1 MAARTLGRLVL
12 AAVLAAAM
20 AVPCLAASD
29 VSRIADGAWVE
40 ARTPNFVVLTNA
52 GEDRARYL
60 VRSLEDFR
68 RLVIT
73 ATNLDIE
80 SNPLPFHIVATIG
93 AGQLKTLLGTDQ
105 VFGAFQ
111 QSYRGGIAAVNLSAR
126 APDGT
131 DSLTI
136 TYTPYG
142 PLYRA
147 KQNMRGVGMDGVF
160 HEYVHYL
167 LEIDAK
173 RRYPLWFH
181 EGYAEFL
188 STFDV
193 GSDGRYKVGAPPM
206 HRVLTLEKTRRIPLG
221 SLLNAKG
228 YKTGH
233 EDRDFNAESWL
244 IVHYLMTD
252 PDRRA
257 RLYTFLDRLNTPM
270 IDTVPVFE
278 EVFGESEADLSR
290 RLRQYAR
297 VAKFGTE
304 RFDRPAGPL
313 PEPAIRVPPP
323 DEVREELAY
332 TLLHFSP
339 QREKGTELLN
349 QAIAI
354 NPNNMKARALL
365 AALAIA
371 TKDTPGAEKIL
382 ADAGPAAETSADML
396 SLRGEI
402 NLRRAAE
409 LVSKDKPGW
418 EAFLAVA
425 TDSYRK
431 ALALEPDHA
440 QSLSGVARTWLIQ
453 PGKPPDEVLA
463 LIERAGRLLPMNL
476 EIALI
481 TAHTHLKR
489 GEIIEAVRAYEHV
502 VAWGRDMDVVRQAR
516 ERLDA
521 IYAVAGESLK
531 QSMKAVP

>member
-1 MAARTLGRLVL
+1 MAVTTLGRLVL
-12 AAVLAAAM
+12 AAAFVASAAL
-20 AVPCLAASD
+20 PCAAASD
-29 VSRIADGAWVE
+29 VSRIAEDSWIE
-40 ARTPNFVVLTNA
+40 ARTDNFVVLTNA
-52 GEDRARYL
+52 GEDRARFL
-60 VRSLEDFR
+60 IQNLEDFR

-73 ATNLDIE
+73 ATSLDIE
-80 SNPLPFHIVATIG
+80 SNPLPFHIVALQG
-93 AGQLKTLLGTDQ
+93 AGQLKSLIGADN

-111 QSYRGGIAAVNLSAR
+111 QSYRGGLAAVNLTAR

-142 PLYRA
+142 PIYRA
-147 KQNMRGVGMDGVF
+147 RQNTRGVGMDGVF

-193 GSDGRYKVGAPPM
+193 TSDGRYKVGAPPM
-206 HRVLTLEKTRRIPLG
+206 HRVLTLGKTRRLPLG
-221 SLLNAKG
+221 ALLNAKG

-257 RLYTFLDRLNTPM
+257 KLYRFLDRLNAPT

-278 EVFGESEADLSR
+278 EVFGESEQDVSR

-297 VAKFGTE
+297 IAKFGVE
-304 RFDRPAGPL
+304 RFERPGAPL
-313 PEPAIRVPPP
+313 PQPVLRKPPA
-323 DEVREELAY
+323 DEVREQLAY

-339 QREKGTELLN
+339 RRERGVELLE
-349 QAIAI
+349 QAIAL
-354 NPNNMKARALL
+354 NPANMKARALL
-365 AALAIA
+365 AALAISN
-371 TKDTPGAEKIL
+371 DDIPGAEKIL
-382 ADAGPAAETSADML
+382 SDAGAAAATSADML

-409 LVSKDKPGW
+409 LIGGSKPGW
-418 EAFLAVA
+418 EGFLDTASR
-425 TDSYRK
+425 SYRA
-431 ALALEPDHA
+431 ALALEPDHP
-440 QSLSGVARTWLIQ
+440 QSLSGVARVSLISPGQ
-453 PGKPPDEVLA
+453 PSDEALA
-463 LIERAGRLLPMNL
+463 LIERAGSLLPMNL
-476 EIALI
+476 EIELI
-481 TAHTHLKR
+481 EAHTLLKR
-489 GEIIEAVRAYEHV
+489 GEIIPAVRTYEHV
-502 VAWGRDMDVVRQAR
+502 VAWGRDAAVVRQAR
-516 ERLDA
+516 ERLEA
-521 IYAVAGESLK
+521 IYAIGGDSLK
-531 QSMKAVP
+531 QGANATP